1 MAKFSP
7 QRILCPVDFSG
18 PSAAALRVA
27 GGLAQIFGAEVEV
40 LHAQRLEAPVY
51 FTAAQTQA
59 LKAQLRKSLRA
70 GRNLLENFASSHLP
84 DGVARNFSVVE
95 EEPVSAIL
103 HAFKRSRADLIV
115 MGTHGRTGL
124 TRIRLGSVM
133 ESVLRQIS
141 GPIVTIGP
149 KVKLTA
155 RLGKF
160 RRVLSPIDFSDLARE
175 AFGYASEVAEKAEGE
190 LIAAHIVEPLLEG
203 QSARAEN
210 ILCDWVPPETRARC
224 KIREVV
230 REGSPA
236 ERAIAEARNE
246 RADLIVQGA
255 KPRGYWGALIFGST
269 TEAVIRGA
277 ACPVLS
283 VIRRDN

>member
-27 GGLAQIFGAEVEV
+27 GTWASLFGAEVEV

-70 GRNLLENFASSHLP
+70 GRHLLDKFAAEHLP
-84 DGVARNFSVVE
+84 EGVTRRLSVVE

-103 HAFKRSRADLIV
+103 RAFKRSHADLIV

-124 TRIRLGSVM
+124 SRIRLGSVM
-133 ESVLRQIS
+133 ESVLRRVS

-149 KVKLTA
+149 NVKATA
-155 RLGKF
+155 RLGRI

-175 AFGYASEVAEKAEGE
+175 AFAYASDVAEKAESE
-190 LIAAHIVEPLLEG
+190 LIATHIAEQPADG
-203 QSARAEN
+203 QNTPAEN
-210 ILCDWVPPETRARC
+210 ILCDWVQPETRARC
-224 KIREVV
+224 RVREVV
-230 REGSPA
+230 RAGSPA
-236 ERAIAEARNE
+236 ELVIAEARSA

-255 KPRGYWGALIFGST
+255 RPKGYWGALIFGST

-283 VIRRDN
+283 VIRRTA

>member
-1 MAKFSP
+1 MARFSP

-18 PSAAALRVA
+18 PSSAALRVA
-27 GGLAQIFGAEVEV
+27 GKWALIFGAEVEV

-59 LKAQLRKSLRA
+59 LKGQLRKSLRA
-70 GRNLLENFASSHLP
+70 GRNLLEKFSAAHLP
-84 DGVARNFSVVE
+84 EGVARRLSVIE

-103 HAFKRSRADLIV
+103 REFKRSRADLIV
-115 MGTHGRTGL
+115 MGTHGRAGL
-124 TRIRLGSVM
+124 SKIRLGSVM

-149 KVKLTA
+149 NVKVTA
-155 RLGKF
+155 RLGRI
-160 RRVLSPIDFSDLARE
+160 RRVLSPIDFSGLARE
-175 AFGYASEVAEKAEGE
+175 AFGYASDIAERAEGE
-190 LIAAHIVEPLLEG
+190 LIAAHIVEESREG
-203 QSARAEN
+203 ENSKAEK
-210 ILCDWVPPETRARC
+210 ILCDWVPPKTRARC
-224 KIREVV
+224 RV
-230 REGSPA
+230 RELVRAGSPA
-236 ERAIAEARNE
+236 ELVIAEARGA

-269 TEAVIRGA
+269 TEAIIRGA

-283 VIRRDN
+283 IVRKDT